1 MDCTARHLKNVKFP
15 DKREL
20 VTNEVF
26 VCLRSV
32 FRPCFCIYFSK
43 MLFDQ
48 LMEINLN
55 ISIFCLYFDG
65 CTV

>member
-1 MDCTARHLKNVKFP
+1 MYMSKNVKFP

-20 VTNEVF
+20 VTNEFF
-26 VCLRSV
+26 VCLRTV
-32 FRPCFCIYFSK
+32 FHPGFCIYFSK

-55 ISIFCLYFDG
+55 YYINIIWYFDG